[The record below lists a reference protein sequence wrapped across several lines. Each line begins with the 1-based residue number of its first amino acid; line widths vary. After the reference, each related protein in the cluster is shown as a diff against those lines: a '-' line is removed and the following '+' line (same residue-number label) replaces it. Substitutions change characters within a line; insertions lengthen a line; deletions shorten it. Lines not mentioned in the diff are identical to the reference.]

1 MGHLLILMWIKEH
14 YNQITFTTLEFS
26 NAIHVLNQKSF
37 KKKLKLKLKIV
48 KSPAGFKFLTYKFM
62 YS

>member
-1 MGHLLILMWIKEH
+1 MWIKEH

-37 KKKLKLKLKIV
+37 KKKLKLKIV

>member
-1 MGHLLILMWIKEH
+1 MWIKEH

-26 NAIHVLNQKSF
+26 NAIQKSF
-37 KKKLKLKLKIV
+37 KKKLKLKIV

>member
-37 KKKLKLKLKIV
+37 KKKIKIKIKNCKIPGGIQIPDLQIHV
-48 KSPAGFKFLTYKFM
+48 
-62 YS
+62 

>member
-1 MGHLLILMWIKEH
+1 MWIKEH

-26 NAIHVLNQKSF
+26 NTCIKPKKF

>member
-1 MGHLLILMWIKEH
+1 MWIKEH

-37 KKKLKLKLKIV
+37 KKNLKLKLKIV
-48 KSPAGFKFLTYKFM
+48 KFDFSFIMKIIIF
-62 YS
+62 

>member
-1 MGHLLILMWIKEH
+1 MWIKEH

-26 NAIHVLNQKSF
+26 NAIHVLNQKSL
-37 KKKLKLKLKIV
+37 KKKIKLKLKIV